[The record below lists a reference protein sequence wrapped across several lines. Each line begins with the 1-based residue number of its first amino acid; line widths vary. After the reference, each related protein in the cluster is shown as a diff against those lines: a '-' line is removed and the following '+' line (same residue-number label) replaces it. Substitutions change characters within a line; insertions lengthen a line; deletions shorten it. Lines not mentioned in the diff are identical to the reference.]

1 MVDFVKSI
9 PELRARVPVTQ
20 QWAYFET
27 ASTGLV
33 PDFVYDGVRRY
44 MDARYHIGGNSVWEF
59 PDTSV
64 ETLEMMQRSKAAL
77 GEMIHGAPDRITF
90 GQSSTQLFTMV
101 TEAVEYGPEDNVV
114 AVDRGWIGNR
124 FAWQKRQDEGLEVR
138 YAVPENG
145 AVTPEQ
151 LMTLCDEHTRAVTV
165 NLVESK
171 TGYRIDMDR
180 LSQMCRKRGLL
191 LFVDGVQAL
200 GALQVDVERW
210 GVDLLVGNDYKWM
223 MNFCGTGYA
232 YISRRLQPLIR
243 HWGAGWMS
251 DDDGGEPRC
260 TGAAQ
265 PLGPEAGVLP
275 FDPQLWQLPPCRRH
289 LWVGFDGR
297 AVRHAERGRGGA
309 VRLWSGG
316 LFHRQAGPD
325 PVAASGLRLPCG
337 EPLPDRVYQGCGGL
351 SRHR

>member
-59 PDTSV
+59 PGTSV

-151 LMTLCDEHTRAVTV
+151 LMTL
-165 NLVESK
+165 
-171 TGYRIDMDR
+171 
-180 LSQMCRKRGLL
+180 
-191 LFVDGVQAL
+191 
-200 GALQVDVERW
+200 
-210 GVDLLVGNDYKWM
+210 
-223 MNFCGTGYA
+223 
-232 YISRRLQPLIR
+232 
-243 HWGAGWMS
+243 
-251 DDDGGEPRC
+251 
-260 TGAAQ
+260 
-265 PLGPEAGVLP
+265 
-275 FDPQLWQLPPCRRH
+275 
-289 LWVGFDGR
+289 
-297 AVRHAERGRGGA
+297 
-309 VRLWSGG
+309 
-316 LFHRQAGPD
+316 
-325 PVAASGLRLPCG
+325 
-337 EPLPDRVYQGCGGL
+337 
-351 SRHR
+351 